1 MRSGCAGG
9 SVGRPGLGIRVERW
23 RAAPS
28 RRAPGCDA
36 DGPVDTAHNIKVL
49 INGKRFAI
57 AALVGGADNYLP
69 INAGRLRVEARWQGN
84 ARGSGYYVVISTTEP
99 QRRDYKTCSA
109 GTSCLVSQK
118 AQILAGQE
126 MTWTV
131 RIIKTQGK
139 RLAAG
144 FKVCLVGRA

>member
-1 MRSGCAGG
+1 VLATASVALGSAYASSGGEPLRVRVARQVATPTAQ
-9 SVGRPGLGIRVERW
+9 STRP
-23 RAAPS
+23 
-28 RRAPGCDA
+28 
-36 DGPVDTAHNIKVL
+36 HNIKVL

-99 QRRDYKTCSA
+99 QRRDYKTCSV

>member
-1 MRSGCAGG
+1 LVALGSAYASSGGEPLRVVARQVATPTAA
-9 SVGRPGLGIRVERW
+9 STRP
-23 RAAPS
+23 
-28 RRAPGCDA
+28 
-36 DGPVDTAHNIKVL
+36 HNIKVL